1 MEIKSRKNIRNIS
14 IIAVIMLFAFVCR
27 VVAFN
32 IDDFFIAT
40 LLVMIRNAMHIS
52 LAAVWTVSIYMRV
65 VSKQIKSMLIA
76 VGLLMIGWMVIR
88 TCKIEFLYTTDTL
101 TRYFWYAFYIPMI
114 LIPLIGVFITMHIGK
129 SDDYK
134 LPSLFRLFYMPAAL
148 VILLVFTNDFHRLVF
163 DFPNGILYFNSDYTY
178 GPLFFIPSGWFT
190 VLGFYF
196 VVKLLLKGKGPGNR
210 MFQRVHIAI
219 MAIAVVFWCLY
230 AFTGIDADL
239 TAVDCALITLLLES
253 AIQSGLI
260 RTSTNYRKLFEISSV
275 TAQIADSNF
284 NVCVR
289 SSESEVFSSDIL
301 KSAVSSPQNLGDYI
315 LNAEKISGGYV
326 YWQDDIK
333 NITELIETLQETQK
347 QLSENNFLLQ
357 AEYELKEN
365 KAKTEEKNRL
375 FNKLIYEISPKLL
388 KAEELLTLASSDE
401 KNKRMHLAKLAV
413 IGAYIKRRGNL
424 FIISEDRKKIRSRE
438 IEFCI
443 NESLSNLRLLD
454 IIPSFVFS
462 LDEDISSEAAVKVY
476 DIFEFFTEELLD
488 TATALFVKIS
498 EKEDFISMRMM
509 FGTKSPEAKILT
521 DSEILSGADIIIEN
535 SDDDIIIDVL
545 IPKEVM

>member
-1 MEIKSRKNIRNIS
+1 MEMKSKKNIRNIS
-14 IIAVIMLFAFVCR
+14 IIAVIMLFAFICR
-27 VVAFN
+27 VVAYN
-32 IDDFFIAT
+32 IDGFFIAT

-52 LAAVWTVSIYMRV
+52 LVAVWTVSIYMRV
-65 VSKQIKSMLIA
+65 VSKQIRNMLIS

-134 LPSLFRLFYMPAAL
+134 LPSLFRLFYIPAAL

-275 TAQIADSNF
+275 TAQISDSNF

-289 SSESEVFSSDIL
+289 SAESEVFTTDIL
-301 KSAVSSPQNLGDYI
+301 KSAVLSPQNLGDYI

-333 NITELIETLQETQK
+333 YITELIEALQETQK

-365 KAKTEEKNRL
+365 RAKTEEKNRL

-388 KAEELLTLASSDE
+388 KAEELLALASSDE

-443 NESLSNLRLLD
+443 NESLANLRLLD
-454 IIPSFVFS
+454 IVPSFVFC
-462 LDEDISSEAAVKVY
+462 LDEDISSAAAVKIY

-488 TATALFVKIS
+488 TVNAVFVKIS
-498 EKEDFISMRMM
+498 EKESFISMRMM
-509 FGTKSPEAKILT
+509 FGVKSARDEILA

>member
-14 IIAVIMLFAFVCR
+14 IIAVIMLSAFVCR

-32 IDDFFIAT
+32 LDDFFIAT

-52 LAAVWTVSIYMRV
+52 LVAVWTVSIYIRV
-65 VSKQIKSMLIA
+65 ISKQIRNMLIS

-134 LPSLFRLFYMPAAL
+134 LPSFFRLFYIPAAL

-178 GPLFFIPSGWFT
+178 GPMFFIPSGWFT

-260 RTSTNYRKLFEISSV
+260 RTSTNYSKLFEISSV
-275 TAQIADSNF
+275 TAQITDNGF
-284 NVCVR
+284 NTVIH
-289 SSESEVFSSDIL
+289 SEESEVFEREIL
-301 KSAVSSPQNLGDYI
+301 RSAVTAPQNLGDFV
-315 LNAEKISGGYV
+315 LHCEKISGGYV

-333 NITELIETLQETQK
+333 YISELIETLQETQK

-357 AEYELKEN
+357 AELELKEN
-365 KAKTEEKNRL
+365 KAKTEEKSRL
-375 FNKLIYEISPKLL
+375 FTRLINEISPQLENAKKLI
-388 KAEELLTLASSDE
+388 AEASENKENRNNLLARLS
-401 KNKRMHLAKLAV
+401 V

-424 FIISEDRKKIRSRE
+424 FIISEDKKLIKAKE
-438 IEFCI
+438 VEFCI
-443 NESLSNLRLLD
+443 NESFSCLGLLGVNA
-454 IIPSFVFS
+454 SMVFS
-462 LDEDISSEAAVKVY
+462 LQEEISTEAAVRIY
-476 DIFEFFTEELLD
+476 DIFEYFTEELLGFID
-488 TATALFVKIS
+488 ALFVKIAENDNYFVMRIMLGTGDF
-498 EKEDFISMRMM
+498 EKRINTE
-509 FGTKSPEAKILT
+509 K
-521 DSEILSGADIIIEN
+521 LSGICSSISVEYSDEDIVADIIL
-535 SDDDIIIDVL
+535 S
-545 IPKEVM
+545 KEAV

>member
-1 MEIKSRKNIRNIS
+1 MEMRSKKNIRNIS
-14 IIAVIMLFAFVCR
+14 IIAVIMLSAFVCR
-27 VVAFN
+27 VVAYN

-52 LAAVWTVSIYMRV
+52 LVAVWTVSIYMRV
-65 VSKQIKSMLIA
+65 VSKQIRNMLIS

-134 LPSLFRLFYMPAAL
+134 LPSLFRLFYIPAAL

-289 SSESEVFSSDIL
+289 SAESEVFTTDIL
-301 KSAVSSPQNLGDYI
+301 KSAVLSPQNLGDYI

-424 FIISEDRKKIRSRE
+424 FIISEDRKNIRSRE

-443 NESLSNLRLLD
+443 NESLANLRLLD
-454 IIPSFVFS
+454 IVPSFVFS
-462 LDEDISSEAAVKVY
+462 LDEDISSVAALKIY
-476 DIFEFFTEELLD
+476 DVFEFFIEELLD

-498 EKEDFISMRMM
+498 EKEGFISMRMM

>member
-1 MEIKSRKNIRNIS
+1 MKFSSAKNIKNIT
-14 IIAVIMLFAFVCR
+14 IISVIMVCAFVFR
-27 VVAFN
+27 AVAYN
-32 IDDFFIAT
+32 TDDYFIAT
-40 LLVMIRNAMHIS
+40 LLLILRNAVHIS
-52 LAAVWTVSIYMRV
+52 MVAVWTVSIYMRV
-65 VSKQIKSMLIA
+65 VSKQIKNMLMA

-101 TRYFWYAFYIPMI
+101 TRYFWYAFYVPMI

-129 SDDYK
+129 SDDYTIPAKYK
-134 LPSLFRLFYMPAAL
+134 LYFIPAVL
-148 VILLVFTNDFHRLVF
+148 VILLVFTNDYHRLVF
-163 DFPNGILYFNSDYTY
+163 DFPNGIHYFNSDYTY
-178 GPLFFIPSGWFT
+178 GILYFIPVGWFT
-190 VLGFYF
+190 ILGFYF
-196 VVKLLLKGKGPGNR
+196 VLKLLIKSRVPGSR
-210 MFQRVHIAI
+210 MFQKVHIAV

-275 TAQIADSNF
+275 TAQIVDSNF
-284 NVCVR
+284 NVCIR
-289 SSESEVFSSDIL
+289 SAESGYFTTDIL
-301 KSAVSSPQNLGDYI
+301 KNAVLSPQNLGDYI
-315 LNAEKISGGYV
+315 LNAKKISGGYV

-333 NITELIETLQETQK
+333 NIAEMIETLQETQK
-347 QLSENNFLLQ
+347 QLSENIFLLQ

-375 FNKLIYEISPKLL
+375 FNKLIYEISPQLS
-388 KAEELLTLASSDE
+388 KAEELLSLASSDE
-401 KNKRMHLAKLAV
+401 KNKRKHLAKLAV

-443 NESLSNLRLLD
+443 NESLANLRLLD
-454 IIPSFVFS
+454 IVPSFVFS
-462 LDEDISSEAAVKVY
+462 PDEDISSESAVKVY
-476 DIFEFFTEELLD
+476 DIFEFFIEALLD
-488 TATALFVKIS
+488 AVHAVFVKIS
-498 EKEDFISMRMM
+498 EKEGFISMRMM
-509 FGTKSPEAKILT
+509 FGMKSTGCEILT

-535 SDDDIIIDVL
+535 FDDDIIIDVR
-545 IPKEVM
+545 IPKEVI

>member
-1 MEIKSRKNIRNIS
+1 MEMRSKKNIRNIS
-14 IIAVIMLFAFVCR
+14 IIAVIMLSAFVCR
-27 VVAFN
+27 VVAYN

-52 LAAVWTVSIYMRV
+52 LVAVWTVSIYMRV
-65 VSKQIKSMLIA
+65 VSKQIRNMLIS

-134 LPSLFRLFYMPAAL
+134 LPSLFRLFYIPAAL

-196 VVKLLLKGKGPGNR
+196 VVKLLLKGKVPGSR
-210 MFQRVHIAI
+210 IFQRVHIAI

-289 SSESEVFSSDIL
+289 SAESEVFSSDIL

-315 LNAEKISGGYV
+315 LNAERISGGYV

-424 FIISEDRKKIRSRE
+424 FIISEDRNKIRSRE

-443 NESLSNLRLLD
+443 NESLANLRLLD
-454 IIPSFVFS
+454 IVPSFVFS
-462 LDEDISSEAAVKVY
+462 PEEEISAEAAIKIY

-498 EKEDFISMRMM
+498 EKEGFISMRMM
-509 FGTKSPEAKILT
+509 FGVKSAREEIPA

>member
-65 VSKQIKSMLIA
+65 VSKQIRNMLIS

-134 LPSLFRLFYMPAAL
+134 LPSLFRLFYIPAAL
-148 VILLVFTNDFHRLVF
+148 VILLVFTNDFHRFVF

-284 NVCVR
+284 NVRVR

-498 EKEDFISMRMM
+498 EKEGFISMRMM